1 MRNFSVILR
10 MDLVS
15 SVRSRMFWIYA
26 AVVLGTIAAIFGSGV
41 TDSRVM
47 GFTGLTRLLLI
58 FIQACNLVLPVFIL
72 VSTVRTL
79 VKERETNVFE
89 YLLSYPITLGE
100 YYWAKSLS
108 RFLVIAIPLVAGL
121 GFAAVFSVVRAQS
134 VPWDLIALYTALL
147 IANTFYFTGLSF
159 LISSLV
165 RSQEVGLGIALFLWL
180 ILIAFLDIAMLG
192 LLIKAMVPENVIYAV
207 ALVNPVQVF
216 KIAAISLFDPVL
228 SVIGPA
234 AYFILDI
241 FGNTMLIVYALGY
254 LLVFGLLFLLL
265 GYRSFISRDL
275 L

>member
-121 GFAAVFSVVRAQS
+121 GFAAVFSLVRAQS